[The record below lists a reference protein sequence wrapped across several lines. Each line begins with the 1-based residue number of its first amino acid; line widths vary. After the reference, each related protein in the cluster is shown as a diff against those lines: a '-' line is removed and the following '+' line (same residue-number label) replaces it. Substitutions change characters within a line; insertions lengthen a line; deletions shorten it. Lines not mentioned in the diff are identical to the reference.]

1 MGFSP
6 GACGMAVEPGGGC
19 GFPPSSVGR
28 GVGDTLLAF
37 MTSVAVGKA
46 VCVGCNVAVA
56 RGAVAEGCGL
66 GKGDAVVGLLSTLT
80 VAVTVLV
87 AVAIDS
93 VGVAEG
99 STVGVTV
106 AVEPGTTA
114 VCWKVAVGPFA
125 GAGVAKGD
133 GQSSLTR
140 MALATLMLATIT
152 RAIAARAQDGC
163 QREKPE

>member
-1 MGFSP
+1 MV
-6 GACGMAVEPGGGC
+6 VEPGGVGP
-19 GFPPSSVGR
+19 GFPGSSVGR
-28 GVGDTLLAF
+28 GVGDTPLAF

-56 RGAVAEGCGL
+56 RGAVAEDRGL
-66 GKGDAVVGLLSTLT
+66 GEGNAVVGLLSTLT

-87 AVAIDS
+87 AVAVWS
-93 VGVAEG
+93 VGIAEG
-99 STVGVTV
+99 STSGVTV

-114 VCWKVAVGPFA
+114 VGWNVAVGRFA

-133 GQSSLTR
+133 GQGSGPTR
-140 MALATLMLATIT
+140 RALATPMIPTIT
-152 RAIAARAQDGC
+152 RAIADWPQDGC